1 MDIINKISPNKKE
14 RETVNKVIND
24 FLKKIK
30 PKLKECEL
38 FIGGSMGKNSWLA
51 GDHDV
56 DIFVRFPK
64 SYYKKDISKLLQERL
79 KNIKYNLV
87 HGSRDYLQVKNGS
100 YLFEIIPVMNIKK
113 HEDALNITDVSPLH
127 VIWVK
132 KNAKNYDDIRLTKA
146 FLKAN
151 NLYGAESYKK
161 AFSGYVVELLTIF
174 YNGFNNLVVEASDWK
189 EPVVIDMSKFYKNKQ
204 EVIKNLNK
212 DKLSSLILIDPVQP
226 DRNAAASLSKEKFNE
241 FRELCNKY
249 LKNPSE
255 DFFVEKKFDVNELK
269 KKYSKYDIII
279 LKAKE
284 LNGKE
289 DVVGGKLLKAFNYIK
304 DKITKEGW
312 KIKEANWEWN
322 NEVLFYYVVEKK
334 KLSKEIIHL
343 GPPKKLIDYVKQ
355 FRKKWKN
362 HKVMQNNYHVYV
374 KLKRRYTDIKPFI
387 TNLLKDKYL
396 KSLVKNI
403 KAK

>member
-1 MDIINKISPNKKE
+1 MNFFIRI
-14 RETVNKVIND
+14 
-24 FLKKIK
+24 
-30 PKLKECEL
+30 L
-38 FIGGSMGKNSWLA
+38 FFFIPAITLNLRLIA
-51 GDHDV
+51 N
-56 DIFVRFPK
+56 
-64 SYYKKDISKLLQERL
+64 LRL
-79 KNIKYNLV
+79 KDAVFQIYAFLRRYNL
-87 HGSRDYLQVKNGS
+87 
-100 YLFEIIPVMNIKK
+100 E
-113 HEDALNITDVSPLH
+113 SPH
-127 VIWVK
+127 
-132 KNAKNYDDIRLTKA
+132 
-146 FLKAN
+146 
-151 NLYGAESYKK
+151 
-161 AFSGYVVELLTIF
+161 
-174 YNGFNNLVVEASDWK
+174 
-189 EPVVIDMSKFYKNKQ
+189 M
-204 EVIKNLNK
+204 
-212 DKLSSLILIDPVQP
+212 KLREYTQW
-226 DRNAAASLSKEKFNE
+226 RNH
-241 FRELCNKY
+241 
-249 LKNPSE
+249 
-255 DFFVEKKFDVNELK
+255 EKKFDVNELK